1 MADNSTIE
9 IKGLDERIRQLGS
22 ISTKNPVMQRR
33 INEVIRQVLQRVR
46 QSLQNEA
53 RTGLNMNSDPRHAY
67 KAVRMAVYRRLFG
80 GQVNILQSRR
90 HGSMRLYEQPRKL
103 DQNPHQRGGNRIQ
116 RSRRTE
122 DLMSYQG
129 KDRGFVL
136 RFLNQGTADRNT
148 RYGHRGAI
156 GARQWFGSASQREIQ
171 QAAGDIDRMIDDIV
185 QGIMF

>member
-1 MADNSTIE
+1 MG
-9 IKGLDERIRQLGS
+9 K
-22 ISTKNPVMQRR
+22 
-33 INEVIRQVLQRVR
+33 
-46 QSLQNEA
+46 
-53 RTGLNMNSDPRHAY
+53 DPRHAY

-156 GARQWFGSASQREIQ
+156 GARQWFGSASQREMQ

>member
-1 MADNSTIE
+1 MAQDAIIVTGIEQYQEALRKMQTDNP
-9 IKGLDERIRQLGS
+9 R
-22 ISTKNPVMQRR
+22 TKK
-33 INEVIRQVLQRVR
+33 ELQRIIR
-46 QSLQNEA
+46 NAIGEA
-53 RTGLNMNSDPRHAY
+53 RKRVILDAKDVLENDPRHAY

-156 GARQWFGSASQREIQ
+156 GARQWFGSASQREMQ